1 MYGDVSPAGRTFGV
15 RARSARITI
24 VSLTS
29 TRTSLS
35 ERTPTLEHQQPNTNT
50 RTPTLEHQHSNT
62 NTRTQVRFKPS
73 IRHPIKI
80 RSRSSISE
88 CVRVHLRSPDLIAR
102 TRTIRVNVL
111 EVRIRVER
119 IDSTRVNPSY
129 RSDTV
134 SRTQVS
140 PTRCRLRPHRFHSS
154 PWIT

>member
-1 MYGDVSPAGRTFGV
+1 MSLLLVVRDVRVSMFERK
-15 RARSARITI
+15 ARELQSCL
-24 VSLTS
+24 SLQHA
-29 TRTSLS
+29 LCC
-35 ERTPTLEHQQPNTNT
+35 QN
-50 RTPTLEHQHSNT
+50 EHQHSNT

-73 IRHPIKI
+73 IRHPIRI
-80 RSRSSISE
+80 RSRSLILE

>member
-1 MYGDVSPAGRTFGV
+1 MSLLLVV
-15 RARSARITI
+15 RLVFEREAREIQSCL
-24 VSLTS
+24 SLQHALRCQNEDQHS
-29 TRTSLS
+29 
-35 ERTPTLEHQQPNTNT
+35 NTNN
-50 RTPTLEHQHSNT
+50 RTPTLEHQHSYT
-62 NTRTQVRFKPS
+62 NTQTQVRFKPS

-80 RSRSSISE
+80 RSRSSILE

>member
-1 MYGDVSPAGRTFGV
+1 MSLLLVV
-15 RARSARITI
+15 RRVRECRI

-29 TRTSLS
+29 TCTLFVRT
-35 ERTPTLEHQQPNTNT
+35 NTNT
-50 RTPTLEHQHSNT
+50 RAPTLEHQHSNT
-62 NTRTQVRFKPS
+62 NTQTQVRFKPS
-73 IRHPIKI
+73 IRHPIRI
-80 RSRSSISE
+80 RSRSLILE
-88 CVRVHLRSPDLIAR
+88 CDRVHLRSPDLIAR

-119 IDSTRVNPSY
+119 IDSTRVNQLY

-140 PTRCRLRPHRFHSS
+140 PTRWCRLRPHRFHSS